1 MSNLIKTMWSSS
13 ESVFIPFSHERPL
26 PANIHFDDVLH
37 CFQTIIENSGKG
49 IGPIQWVFPMKS
61 DNYMTFLFYISRSK
75 HQMLHF
81 SFDLR
86 YTETFPVHL
95 DCHNILTPKPELCFP
110 HCSLVLYHLFSI
122 IRWASISRTIR
133 VTYQPD

>member
-1 MSNLIKTMWSSS
+1 MWSSS

-26 PANIHFDDVLH
+26 PANIHFDNVLH
-37 CFQTIIENSGKG
+37 CFQTILENSGKG

-110 HCSLVLYHLFSI
+110 HFPLVLYHLF
-122 IRWASISRTIR
+122 
-133 VTYQPD
+133 